1 MFLLKVKRSP
11 RLRMQLPICWCI
23 DVTMCTAPTSTSVTW
38 GVLHLGA
45 LVTEY
50 TDVTMDESKMAR
62 RLLRNRIN
70 FINSMYGYVANNSIK
85 VAFYFAFLSCANIN
99 SDCEVM

>member
-23 DVTMCTAPTSTSVTW
+23 DVTMCTAPTSTSATW
-38 GVLHLGA
+38 GVLHLVA

-50 TDVTMDESKMAR
+50 TDVSMDESKNGKKAVEKQ
-62 RLLRNRIN
+62 N
-70 FINSMYGYVANNSIK
+70 
-85 VAFYFAFLSCANIN
+85 
-99 SDCEVM
+99 